1 MISCIPIFFTKET
14 SVKEMIQ
21 TCMKLL
27 VQKKI
32 EDIKTINKT
41 NMPDQDRIPCSLF
54 FLEHILQSQMFD
66 TVLTCLTLIKAQDIQ
81 SPAIQI
87 LEEIL
92 SYDQRRIF
100 EASRRNDEE
109 GNRHTRH

>member
-1 MISCIPIFFTKET
+1 MKEL
-14 SVKEMIQ
+14 IQ
-21 TCMKLL
+21 ASMKLL
-27 VQKKI
+27 VQKKL
-32 EDIKTINKT
+32 EDIKAVNLP
-41 NMPDQDRIPCSLF
+41 NMPDKEQVCCSWF

-66 TVLTCLTLIKAQDIQ
+66 TVFTCLTLIKAQDLQ

-92 SYDQRRIF
+92 SYDERRIF

-109 GNRHTRH
+109 GSRDTRH